1 MILNANFVFL
11 VLMKAFVKVGGKK
24 YFDPVELVVV
34 KEMDNMKYWP
44 GCREIGILET
54 AGKM

>member
-1 MILNANFVFL
+1 MFDDSKCKLCLPCPYEGICQ
-11 VLMKAFVKVGGKK
+11 GKK